1 MSGFNPAELART
13 LFEESGDALFLFEPD
28 SERML
33 DVNLMAQRLSG
44 FARADLLRVL
54 VSDLFRSEDPDGLQ
68 RLSRAYRDSDPFLSQ
83 EGFWVRHRDDGVWVP
98 VNLTVTRLHAESGTL
113 GLITAR
119 DIRERRRTEEA
130 LRTSEAKYRS
140 LLENLE
146 QSVFLKD
153 NRLRIIAANRRFC
166 EAVGRPESEILG
178 KTDYTFYPPALA
190 EKYRADDRRVLIE
203 GQRLELEEQNLQK
216 GRMRRVR
223 VIKTPVRDSQ
233 DNIVGVLGI
242 FWDITEQHAL
252 EEQLRQAQKM
262 EAVGQLAGGVAH
274 DFNNLLTAI
283 LGNLALLQAGLSADD
298 RYRPLV
304 DASEKAAWRA
314 ANLTTQ
320 LLGFSRR
327 TLLHPEPLSANQI
340 VNEVAG
346 LLGRTIDP
354 RITLQTAKADDLWL
368 VQADPNQMSQVLMN
382 LCLNARDAVM
392 PLLEGN
398 LARSPNEAL
407 HREEDVGI
415 GAWEEGAFFDRLPER
430 PTILLETGNVELHPE
445 EVRERAQARPGEF
458 VRLRVC
464 DNGTGIAHEAQAH
477 IFEPFFT
484 TKGPGKG
491 TGLGLA
497 MVFGIIQQHQGW
509 IECHSIPGRG
519 TRFDIYLPRLDAPV
533 PAEDIPHVSHQPT
546 GGHETILL
554 VDDEPLVRNL
564 GHTILE
570 DLGYRVLLGND
581 GQDALDIYLRERQ
594 RIDLII
600 LDLTMPRLSGRDT
613 LRRLLEINSEVRVL
627 FASGY
632 TAEHITEEDHKQV
645 FGFVNKPYRPEDL
658 ALAVRTALDRRRPVR
673 TPLPGSNRE
682 DRPGQACCVYRD
694 GLPQSP

>member
-1 MSGFNPAELART
+1 MSGYNPAELART
-13 LFEESGDALFLFEPD
+13 LFEECGDALFLFEPD
-28 SERML
+28 SERIL

-44 FARADLLRVL
+44 FSRDDLLQVP
-54 VSDLFRSEDPDGLQ
+54 VCDLFRSEDPEGLE
-68 RLSRAYRDSDPFLSQ
+68 RLARSSRDSDPFQSQ
-83 EGFWVRHRDDGVWVP
+83 EGFWVRHRADGVWVP
-98 VNLTVTRLHAESGTL
+98 VNLTVTRLHAGSGTL
-113 GLITAR
+113 ALITAR
-119 DIRERRRTEEA
+119 DISERRRTEEA

-190 EKYRADDRRVLIE
+190 EKYRADDRRVLLE
-203 GQRLELEEQNLQK
+203 GRRVELEEQNLQK

-223 VIKTPVRDSQ
+223 VIKTPVRDSL
-233 DNIVGVLGI
+233 DRIVGVLGI
-242 FWDITEQHAL
+242 FWDVTEQHAL

-274 DFNNLLTAI
+274 DFKNLLTVI
-283 LGNLALLQAGLSADD
+283 LGNLALLQAGLPPDD
-298 RYRPLV
+298 RFRPLV
-304 DASEKAAWRA
+304 EASERAAWRA

-327 TLLHPEPLSANQI
+327 TLLHPEPHSANQI
-340 VNEVAG
+340 VTEVVA

-354 RITLQTAKADDLWL
+354 RITLQAAKADDLWL

-392 PLLEGN
+392 PLLEGT
-398 LARSPNEAL
+398 LARSPSEVS
-407 HREEDVGI
+407 HRAEETRTGPWDGD
-415 GAWEEGAFFDRLPER
+415 AFFKRLPAQ
-430 PTILLETGNVELHPE
+430 PTILLETDNVELRQDDVCEH
-445 EVRERAQARPGEF
+445 AQARPGEF
-458 VRLRVC
+458 VRVRVC
-464 DNGTGIAHEAQAH
+464 DNGTGISHEAQAH

-509 IECHSIPGRG
+509 VECHSVPGRG
-519 TRFDIYLPRLDAPV
+519 TRFDIYLPRLYAPA
-533 PAEDIPHVSHQPT
+533 PAEDSKSVADKPT

-564 GHTILE
+564 GQTILE
-570 DLGYRVLLGND
+570 GFGYRVLLGND
-581 GQDALDIYLRERQ
+581 GQDAIDIYQREHA

-600 LDLTMPRLSGRDT
+600 LDLTMPRLSGRDA
-613 LRRLLEINSEVRVL
+613 LRRLLKINPHTRVL
-627 FASGY
+627 LASGY
-632 TAEHITEEDHKQV
+632 SAEHITEEDHEQV
-645 FGFVNKPYRPEDL
+645 LGFVSKPYRPDDL
-658 ALAVRTALDRRRPVR
+658 ALAVRTALDRKRSGLI
-673 TPLPGSNRE
+673 PLPG
-682 DRPGQACCVYRD
+682 
-694 GLPQSP
+694 